1 MSNESSGSAPYTF
14 RYLEPVPGMLIE
26 SYNLVFWGSLSAKY
40 MPTGHTQH
48 SSNAQI
54 QCSSYV
60 LGFNMLKPSVY
71 ENVLGHFLAIAWTVY
86 RYIKNAEVVIGL
98 HCFAVLQM

>member
-26 SYNLVFWGSLSAKY
+26 SYNLVFLGSLSAKY
-40 MPTGHTQH
+40 VPAGHTQH

-54 QCSSYV
+54 QCSSHV

-71 ENVLGHFLAIAWTVY
+71 ENVLGQFLAIAWTVY